1 MHPRRPE
8 LNSRAIGDGLD
19 DAGVEFGSWEV
30 VAAWVGVPVPVSG
43 CGADT
48 GCE

>member
-1 MHPRRPE
+1 MRPRRPK
-8 LNSRAIGDGLD
+8 LNSRAVRDGLD
-19 DAGVEFGSWEV
+19 DTGVEFGSWEA
-30 VAAWVGVPVPVSG
+30 VAARVGIPVPVSG